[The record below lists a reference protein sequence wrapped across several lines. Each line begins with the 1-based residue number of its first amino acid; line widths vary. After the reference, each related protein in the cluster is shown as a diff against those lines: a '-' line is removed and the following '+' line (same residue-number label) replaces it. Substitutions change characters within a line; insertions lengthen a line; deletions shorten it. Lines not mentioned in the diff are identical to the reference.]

1 MNDSFD
7 IYEFCK
13 KGQAKVGQF
22 SGNTRDFEDEAKR
35 DSEEMVDPLEIWQ
48 DEPDSEYRQPDF
60 DEYIQTRL
68 QAYRKRIGPDLLSKI
83 EIRCA
88 GQSHKDLG
96 WRWRY
101 QQTKRK
107 TINTFRKAATHSVMF
122 PFYVFVC
129 SQPTLLEWTRDL
141 EPQLFEQLQEAS
153 ERGQFDLV
161 GGCMNECDCRI
172 PSGEAFVR
180 QRLHGQLYY
189 MDHFGGRLSD
199 IEWMPDT
206 FGFANTLPQLLAKSG
221 TTCFFTTKMGNN
233 DTAPFPFT
241 NFWWQSPDGS
251 RVLGLYQGGGFHIF
265 EALGSRAHTLRLVK
279 PGKKLIAT
287 CESED
292 PAHSPLFGDEIVRH
306 YGLYEGA
313 GDGRS
318 GPMGQEVAEMRKL
331 VELGIFAG
339 WTTAHQH
346 FTKLKSYG
354 DTLPTWADEIYYEY
368 HRGTLTTQHYVKR
381 MNRKNENVLGA
392 LEILASILSISGNES
407 YPHEQLLKAW
417 HAQLLMQF
425 HDVLPGSSIPEVYD
439 DCYDYWLQIAGAT
452 DNLRDSMLKSLEK
465 QVHPSLP
472 PRTDLGGVLVFHP
485 HAFEGVLNLV
495 EVPWLRTGKQVIP
508 KSVIDAYG
516 NAGPVIYVEPDPA
529 EVDPIERKPG
539 RLLFVSPSPLHP
551 LSAEVF
557 GFSSVPPASAASP
570 LRASQSGDAIALENR
585 LIRVVIQRDSNDLK
599 IYRYNSTSGSF
610 NMLVASGNLHYFH
623 ERTPQEQCWNIQKD
637 YRNHEV
643 PIPAGTVTLSM
654 SPDASVLGEI
664 TIDRAFQASHFKL
677 VIRVLAD
684 APVVFLE
691 LLADWHEHDAT
702 LRWEWTH
709 ETQAEYSVAESPYG
723 FCRRKTHPMGMHDI
737 GRWEMYGQSW
747 ADVSTID
754 GAWGFTMFNEGKYG
768 FDAHDKR
775 LGLTVLRGPQYP
787 TPDSLW
793 IHDERAHRKELDG
806 SEPAAFAD
814 QGTSLIRFGVMVHT
828 GQALTNPAINQL
840 AHEYNRPPI
849 VTCLPVDVEKKA
861 PPVTSFLS
869 VSPANVEFTAWKR
882 AEKIPSH
889 FVVRLVEMAGVPETK
904 VQLEFA
910 PSLGK
915 YIRDIVEC
923 DLLEREGILDGAK
936 PKWQLHSTGGVKC
949 TLTVRKCEV
958 VSLLVKT

>member
-1 MNDSFD
+1 MTDTFD
-7 IYEFCK
+7 FYEFCHK
-13 KGQAKVGQF
+13 PQARLGHF
-22 SGNTRDFEDEAKR
+22 SGNTRNFDDEATR

-48 DEPDSEYRQPDF
+48 DGPDSEYSQPEF
-60 DEYIQTRL
+60 DEFIQTRV

-83 EIRCA
+83 EIQCA

-107 TINTFRKAATHSVMF
+107 TINTFRKAAEHSAMF

-129 SQPTLLEWTRDL
+129 SQPTLLEWTREL
-141 EPQLFEQLQEAS
+141 EPQLFKQLQDVCK
-153 ERGQFDLV
+153 RGQFDLV

-206 FGFANTLPQLLAKSG
+206 FGFANTLPQLMVKSG
-221 TTCFFTTKMGNN
+221 TSCFFTTKMGNN

-251 RVLGLYQGGGFHIF
+251 RVLSVYQGGGFHIF
-265 EALGSRAHTLRLVK
+265 ETLGSRAHTLRLVK
-279 PGKKLIAT
+279 PGKKLVAT

-292 PAHSPLFGDEIVRH
+292 PTHSPLFGNEIVRH

-331 VELGIFAG
+331 VEQGILAG

-346 FTKLKSYG
+346 FAKLKPYG

-392 LEILASILSISGNES
+392 LEILASLLSISGNGS

-417 HAQLLMQF
+417 HAHLLMQF

-439 DCYDYWLQIAGAT
+439 DCYDYWLQIAEAT
-452 DNLRDSMLKSLEK
+452 NSLCESLLKSLEK
-465 QVHPSLP
+465 MIHPSLSP
-472 PRTDLGGVLVFHP
+472 KADLGGVLVFHP
-485 HAFEGVLNLV
+485 QAFEGILNLV
-495 EVPWLRTGKQVIP
+495 EVPWPRKGKQVIP
-508 KSVIDAYG
+508 KSVIDAHG
-516 NAGPVIYVEPDPA
+516 NAGPVIYVEADLPG
-529 EVDPIERKPG
+529 VDPIERKPG
-539 RLLFVSPSPLHP
+539 RLLFVSPSSLHS

-557 GFSSVPPASAASP
+557 GLSSAPPTAPASP
-570 LRASQSGDAIALENR
+570 LHASTSDSAITLENT
-585 LIRVVIQRDSNDLK
+585 LIRVVVQRDSNDLE
-599 IYRYNSTSGSF
+599 IYHKNPASDSLDL
-610 NMLVASGNLHYFH
+610 LVAAGNLHYFH
-623 ERTPQEQCWNIQKD
+623 ERNPTEQCWNILKD
-637 YRNHEV
+637 YRKHEI
-643 PIPAGTVTLSM
+643 PIPAGSVTLSK
-654 SPDASVLGEI
+654 SPDKGVLGEV

-677 VIRVLAD
+677 VVRVLAD
-684 APVVFLE
+684 SPVVLLE

-702 LRWEWTH
+702 LRWEWTQ
-709 ETQAEYSVAESPYG
+709 ETQADYSVAESPYG
-723 FCRRKTHPMGMHDI
+723 FCQRKTHPTSMHDI

-747 ADVSTID
+747 VDVSTPD
-754 GAWGFTMFNEGKYG
+754 GAWGFAMFNEGKYG

-775 LGLTVLRGPQYP
+775 LGLTVLRGPEYP

-793 IHDERAHRKELDG
+793 IRDERAHRKDRDG
-806 SEPAAFAD
+806 SAPPAFAD
-814 QGTSLIRFGVMVHT
+814 QGTSLIRFGVMVHM

-840 AHEYNRPPI
+840 AHEFNCPPI
-849 VTCLPVDVEKKA
+849 VTRLPVKVEKKA
-861 PPVTSFLS
+861 PAVTSFL
-869 VSPANVEFTAWKR
+869 VVYPANVEFTAWKR
-882 AEKIPSH
+882 AEKESSH
-889 FVVRLVEMAGVPETK
+889 YVVRLVEMAGVPETQIT
-904 VQLEFA
+904 VEFA

-915 YIRDIVEC
+915 HIRDIVEC

-936 PKWQLHSTGGVKC
+936 PKWQQLSTGAVKC
-949 TLTVRKCEV
+949 TLTMRKCEV
-958 VSLLVKT
+958 VSLLIKT